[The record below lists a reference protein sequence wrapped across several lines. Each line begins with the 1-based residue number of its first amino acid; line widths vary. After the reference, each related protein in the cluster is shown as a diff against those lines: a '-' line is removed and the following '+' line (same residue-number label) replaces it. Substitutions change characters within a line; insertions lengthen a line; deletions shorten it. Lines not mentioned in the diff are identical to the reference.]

1 MCDASW
7 QGLSARRV
15 RWFGFVTGLLVVLGS
30 VGTPRLWGQ
39 GTSYLTGYVQD
50 PSGAAVP
57 NAAVAIK
64 NEATGAA
71 VELKTTAEGL
81 YRSPALEVG
90 TYSVTITAQGFQTSV
105 TTGVGVSVGQPR
117 GLDIILKVGA
127 VSQQVQV
134 TAEAPALKTEDAG
147 LGQNVTQSTVA
158 ALPYY
163 NRSAGALLALAP
175 TVRYAGEDVISYG
188 ASRYNIGGF
197 TNVNVYVDGGSS
209 NGDRED
215 VAQMVLNP
223 SVESLQEVKI
233 TENVYSAQF
242 GRDVGPMVQMETKS
256 GSNGLHG
263 GIYYYNRNEAFDT
276 YQAYSDTKP
285 VDRQQ
290 MFGGTLGGAIKKD
303 KLFFFES
310 FEGQK
315 NINPNAVVFSVPTA
329 AEKQGDFSQ
338 LLSSNGITIYDPATT
353 CGTNG
358 NPACALNASGEPI
371 ITRQPFPGN
380 MIPLNRF
387 DPVAINAMKYLPDPN
402 APGLVNNLLSTS
414 GQRATHWNN
423 AARFDY
429 NVSDKDRLSFV
440 WLLAW
445 HQNLLLGVPEYNKID
460 PGASPATQ
468 GFGFRY
474 KTQSYNIYDV
484 HTFSPNFFMSN
495 RFVYRPRY
503 ISRVN
508 PAVNPSKKY
517 AETIGIK
524 NYPGAVMP
532 PQYGGDLGFPSF
544 SFSGYTSLGPGSLL
558 FQEAP
563 IREASWNADLTY
575 VKGKHSYKWG
585 ADIEYGEHGAP
596 DQGTPTGSFGFG
608 RFETSQPYNRSGGDA
623 MASFFLGLTDSG
635 SGSLSPRL
643 IWEGWYYGLY
653 FQDDWKATSKLTF
666 NFGLRWDFDL
676 PVREVHNYGSSFDFF
691 RMNPVSGTPGVILFM
706 NSSEY
711 PYRNFY
717 NNYYRRLAPRFGF
730 AWQALPKTVIR
741 GGYGIYNTSPILGPN
756 RRAPSAGFDTTPSF
770 SSPDNGISPTFL
782 LQNGFP
788 PYPVCCNR
796 ATLNDSFGAVP
807 PGTAPTTSPSF
818 VDREWKF
825 GYAQNFNLS
834 VQRELPRDMV
844 LEVAVQGILGRN
856 LPINVNW
863 NEVPP
868 SFWGVPGGPLYARQ
882 PFPQFGSVSEV
893 KSQQGTTNFYD
904 GYVRLEKHFSNGFSL
919 ISNYSYGRTTGFLGG
934 DIYYPSLFH
943 GPGTI
948 YDEANGVTNV
958 PYQSATVS
966 WVYQLPFGEG
976 KSYLT
981 TGAAAK
987 ILGNWQIGGLLTLLG
1002 GTPFHISSG
1011 TDSLNCGCSLGS
1023 RAILVGDPNAVP
1035 GGKHADEW
1043 FNPNAFAVPAFGQ
1056 MGTYWGTLLS
1066 PAGQRLDLNLRK
1078 DIKLT
1083 EKYRLAI
1090 IGEFFNFTN
1099 TPYYGTP
1106 NNNINPSN
1114 PSAAITKGPPG
1125 GLGAN
1130 TTGPYG
1136 ARQIQLGARIDF

>member
-1 MCDASW
+1 MSAANW
-7 QGLSARRV
+7 KGLNTRLVGRFA
-15 RWFGFVTGLLVVLGS
+15 VVLVLLG
-30 VGTPRLWGQ
+30 VLGYGGLPRTWAQ
-39 GTSYLTGYVQD
+39 GISYLTGYVLD
-50 PSGAAVP
+50 PSGADVP
-57 NAAVAIK
+57 NAVVAVK
-64 NEATGAA
+64 NEATGATID
-71 VELKTTAEGL
+71 LKTTAEGL

-90 TYSVTITAQGFQTSV
+90 SYTVTVKAQGFQTSV
-105 TTGVGVSVGQPR
+105 TTGVRIDVGQPR
-117 GLDIILKVGA
+117 GLDITLQLGA
-127 VSQQVQV
+127 VTQEIQV
-134 TAEAPALKTEDAG
+134 TAAAPALKTEDAG
-147 LGQNVTQSTVA
+147 LGQNVGQTTVA
-158 ALPYY
+158 ALPYF

-233 TENVYSAQF
+233 TENIYGAQF

-256 GSNGLHG
+256 GSNALHG
-263 GIYYYNRNEAFDT
+263 SIYYYGRNEALDT
-276 YQAYSDTKP
+276 YQAYTDTKP
-285 VDRQQ
+285 VDRQH

-315 NINPNAVVFSVPTA
+315 NITPFAFLGTVPTA
-329 AEKQGDFSQ
+329 AEKNGDFSQ
-338 LLSSNGITIYDPATT
+338 LLSAKGITIYDPATT

-358 NPACALNASGEPI
+358 NAPCAMDANGKAI

-380 MIPLNRF
+380 IIPLNRF
-387 DPVAINAMKYLPDPN
+387 DPVAVNALKYLPNPTV
-402 APGLVNNLLSTS
+402 PGLVDNLPSTS
-414 GQRATHWNN
+414 GANATHWNN
-423 AARFDY
+423 ATRFDY
-429 NVSDKDRLSFV
+429 NVSDKDRMSFV

-445 HQNLLLGVPEYNKID
+445 HQNLIRGVPEYNKID
-460 PGASPATQ
+460 PGSSPALQ

-508 PAVNPSKKY
+508 PAVNPSKHY

-524 NYPGAVMP
+524 NYPGALMP
-532 PQYGGDLGFPSF
+532 QQYGGDLGFPSF
-544 SFSGYTSLGPGSLL
+544 NFSGYTQLGPGFLL

-563 IREASWNADLTY
+563 IREASWNTDLTY
-575 VKGKHSYKWG
+575 VKGKHSYKFG

-596 DQGTPTGSFGFG
+596 DQGLPTGSFGFG
-608 RFETSQPYNRSGGDA
+608 PFETSQPFNRSGGDA
-623 MASFFLGLTDSG
+623 FASFALGLTDNA

-653 FQDDWKATSKLTF
+653 FQDDYKATSKLTF

-676 PVREVHNYGSSFDFF
+676 PVREIHDYGSSFDFY
-691 RMNPVSGTPGVILFM
+691 RMNPVSGTPGVVLFM
-706 NSSEY
+706 NSPEY

-717 NNYYRRLAPRFGF
+717 NNDFRRFAPRFGF
-730 AWQALPKTVIR
+730 AWQVLPKTVIR

-756 RRAPSAGFDTTPSF
+756 RRAPSLGFDTSPSF
-770 SSPDNGISPTFL
+770 SSPDNGITPTFL

-788 PYPVCCNR
+788 AYPLCCNR
-796 ATLNDSFGAVP
+796 ANLNDSFGAVA
-807 PGTAPTTSPSF
+807 PGVNPTTSPSF
-818 VDREWKF
+818 VSRDWKF

-834 VQRELPRDMV
+834 LQRELPWDMV
-844 LEVAVQGILGRN
+844 VEVAGQGILGRN
-856 LPINVNW
+856 LPIGVNW

-868 SFWGVPGGPLYARQ
+868 SFWGVPGGPLFTRR

-904 GYVRLEKHFSNGFSL
+904 GYVRLEKHFRSGFSL

-934 DIYYPSLFH
+934 DIYYQHLFH
-943 GPGTI
+943 GPGVI

-958 PYQSATVS
+958 PYQTATVS
-966 WVYQLPFGEG
+966 WVYQLPWGEG
-976 KSYLT
+976 KTWLNS
-981 TGAAAK
+981 GAAAK
-987 ILGNWQIGGLLTLLG
+987 VLGNWQVGGILTLLG
-1002 GTPFHISSG
+1002 GTPFYISSG
-1011 TDSLNCGCSLGS
+1011 TDSLNCGCPLGS
-1023 RAILVGDPNAVP
+1023 RVNLVGDPNAVP
-1035 GGKHADEW
+1035 GGKHPDQW
-1043 FNPNAFAVPAFGQ
+1043 FNPNAFSVPAFGQ
-1056 MGTYWGTLLS
+1056 IGTYWGTLLS
-1066 PAGQRLDLNLRK
+1066 PAGQRLDLSLHK

-1090 IGEFFNFTN
+1090 VGEFFNFTN

-1106 NNNINPSN
+1106 NNNVNPNN
-1114 PSAAITKGPPG
+1114 PGRAITKGPPG

-1136 ARQIQLGARIDF
+1136 ARQIQVGARIDF